1 MKLLEEPNYIS
12 AIIKLSSNDFNKYFT
27 QLINELVEITY
38 KYSNDYPNFYQKE
51 IERIELWCLLKMNI
65 LKIKIF
71 LIINHCYESK
81 LWNEL
86 NNWNFDK
93 LVY

>member
-38 KYSNDYPNFYQKE
+38 KYSNDHPNFYQNE
-51 IERIELWCLLKMNI
+51 IERIELWCSLKMNI

-71 LIINHCYESK
+71 LIINHRYESK

>member
-38 KYSNDYPNFYQKE
+38 KYSNDYPNFY
-51 IERIELWCLLKMNI
+51 
-65 LKIKIF
+65 
-71 LIINHCYESK
+71 
-81 LWNEL
+81 
-86 NNWNFDK
+86 
-93 LVY
+93 